1 MVKLTK
7 IYTRTGDDGTTGLA
21 DGSRRAKNDAR
32 IMAYG
37 AVDEANA
44 TLGIARLHSQD
55 KAMKIIDDML
65 TRLQNDMF
73 DLGSDLATPEPKAG
87 EELSYTPLRIQAEQ
101 VTRLEAEIDQLN
113 QDLEPLNSFILPG
126 GTPLAAYLHLARTTM
141 RRAER
146 QMVAAQEVAPE
157 DRLNPLALKYA
168 NRASDLLFVMSRW
181 ANLQA
186 NGDILWIP
194 KQNQN

>member
-21 DGSRRAKNDAR
+21 DGSRRVKSDVR

-44 TLGIARLHSQD
+44 VLGIARLHSQE
-55 KAMKIIDDML
+55 AAVKILDDML
-65 TRLQNDMF
+65 ARLQNDMF

-87 EELSYTPLRIQAEQ
+87 EELPYTPLRIQAEQ
-101 VTRLEAEIDQLN
+101 VARLETEIDQLN
-113 QDLEPLNSFILPG
+113 QDLEPLNSFTLPG
-126 GTPLAAYLHLARTTM
+126 GTPLAAHLHLARTTM

-146 QMVAAQEVAPE
+146 HMVEAQEIAPE
-157 DRLNPLALKYA
+157 DIINPLAFKFA

-186 NGDILWIP
+186 DGDVLWIP
-194 KQNQN
+194 KQNQA

>member
-65 TRLQNDMF
+65 ARLQNDMF